1 MNRKNPFKII
11 QSTVYDLKNYQ
22 KMSKN
27 YKFNDVSYSSI
38 SQIYFSFSTLPII
51 KYKICHGFDE
61 LIEIDITN
69 KINHIL
75 FLMILMN

>member
-38 SQIYFSFSTLPII
+38 SQIYFSLSTLHII
-51 KYKICHGFDE
+51 KYKIFHGFDE
-61 LIEIDITN
+61 LIEMDITN
-69 KINHIL
+69 KINHI
-75 FLMILMN
+75 